1 MEHSQASTV
10 TQQFKRTFGEETLN
24 ELGKLARFCRRERE
38 ITPFRLALSL
48 IESFSGGSKKC
59 IADIQRAFNALCETE
74 VCYKPFHNQLAK
86 RQFPEFV
93 RLLLSRLLNELACE
107 VLRFEPDSPF
117 ARFEHIRIQDGTSF
131 ALKPTL
137 AGVLPGRFTT
147 VSPAAVEL
155 HVDLDLMSE
164 MMNRI
169 VLTPDIAGEREFL
182 PPPDEVAGGLLLG
195 DRGYYARAYLQA
207 VDAAGGKFIVRGKS
221 NINPLIIKAIRP
233 DGREVKRYRNQ
244 RLKTVAARLSRYRHL
259 DLTVRFGKG
268 EAAFECRIVVH
279 PNPREG
285 KPRYL
290 VTNLEPEA
298 FTPEHVSDAY
308 RLRWQVELLF
318 KEWKSY
324 ANLHVFDTSNPYIA
338 EGLIWASLCTATVK
352 RYWAH
357 MTGRIARI
365 AISTHI
371 VAKCIHHVLGDVL
384 RSLMHR
390 PRQLNGNVARA
401 IEYLS
406 KNAKRAHPK
415 RDAVT
420 GRLKLGLVHV
430 YGAA

>member
-1 MEHSQASTV
+1 M
-10 TQQFKRTFGEETLN
+10 
-24 ELGKLARFCRRERE
+24 
-38 ITPFRLALSL
+38 SL
-48 IESFSGGSKKC
+48 IESFADGSKKC
-59 IADIQRAFNALCETE
+59 IADIQRAFNALCETGI
-74 VCYKPFHNQLAK
+74 CYKPFHNQLAK

-107 VLRFEPDSPF
+107 VLRFEPGSPF

-131 ALKPTL
+131 ALKPAL
-137 AGVLPGRFTT
+137 AEVLPGRFTS

-164 MMNRI
+164 MMNRV
-169 VLTPDIAGEREFL
+169 VLTPDTVGEREFL
-182 PPPDEVAGGLLLG
+182 PPPEEVTGGLLLG

-221 NINPLIIKAIRP
+221 NINPLIVKALGP
-233 DGREVKRYRNQ
+233 DGREVKRYRNR
-244 RLKTVAARLSRYRHL
+244 RLKTVAARRLRYQHL

-279 PNPREG
+279 PNPRED

-290 VTNLEPEA
+290 VTNLEREA

-324 ANLHVFDTSNPYIA
+324 ANLHVFDTANPYIA

-357 MTGRIARI
+357 MTGHIARV

-371 VAKCIHHVLGDVL
+371 VAKCIHHVLSDVL

-401 IEYLS
+401 IAYLS
-406 KNAKRAHPK
+406 KNAKRARPVSGK
-415 RDAVT
+415 GAGAKMFVLSAECN
-420 GRLKLGLVHV
+420 GRGTV
-430 YGAA
+430 Y